1 MDELPIVSR
10 LGMTDGVITEILTLG
25 NISSRFAG
33 CYHVDNIPADV
44 FRKKHF
50 YVVVNIG
57 NHFVA
62 LYRTPTFVFYF
73 DPLAR
78 PMPASLSEL
87 LKKRLPDSVHLYFN
101 TKKIQA
107 FTSSHCGIFV
117 CLFLLHLDK
126 KDQLNLPKLE
136 FHEHDLTQNNLLAT
150 NLLKNIMKKINT

>member
-1 MDELPIVSR
+1 MNGLPIVSR
-10 LGMTDGVITEILTLG
+10 LGMTDSVITEILTLG
-25 NISSRFAG
+25 NISSRFVG
-33 CYHVDNIPADV
+33 CYHLENMPGDI
-44 FRKKHF
+44 FRKKYF
-50 YVVVNIG
+50 YAVINIG

-62 LYRTPTFVFYF
+62 LYRTPTFVLYF

-78 PMPASLSEL
+78 PIPASLSEL
-87 LKKRLPDSVHLYFN
+87 LKKRLSADVHLYFN

-126 KDQLNLPKLE
+126 KDQFNLPKLDFFE
-136 FHEHDLTQNNLLAT
+136 RDLTQNNLYAT